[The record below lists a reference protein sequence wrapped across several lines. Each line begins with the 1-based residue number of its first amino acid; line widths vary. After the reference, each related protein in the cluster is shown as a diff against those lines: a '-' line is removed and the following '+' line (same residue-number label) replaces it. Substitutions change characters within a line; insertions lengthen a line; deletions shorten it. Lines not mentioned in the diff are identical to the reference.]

1 MSFEFDERELEMLRR
16 VVAEYI
22 ADLRDEAHHTDARD
36 YKEQL
41 RSEETVLQGI
51 QQKLGAQ
58 SS

>member
-36 YKEQL
+36 YK
-41 RSEETVLQGI
+41 RAT
-51 QQKLGAQ
+51 AR
-58 SS
+58 